1 MDGSIQL
8 TNAAF
13 RVTTLVTF
21 KSRGAYGGPRKKNK
35 ICIVLI
41 LLFSRIT

>member
-21 KSRGAYGGPRKKNK
+21 KSRGAYGGPRKKK